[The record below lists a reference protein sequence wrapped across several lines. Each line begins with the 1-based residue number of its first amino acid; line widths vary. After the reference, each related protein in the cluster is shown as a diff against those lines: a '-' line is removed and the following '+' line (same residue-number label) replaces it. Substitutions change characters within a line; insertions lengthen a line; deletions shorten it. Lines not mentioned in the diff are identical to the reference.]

1 MQRQREIELRRALR
15 EIRTAIDRYKD
26 AVDLGTITVEDRDPD
41 EGGYPPDLE
50 ALVDGAPLAAGGDGE
65 AEGGGRMRFLRRVPR
80 DPLTRDSDWGLRSY
94 QDPPDAR
101 RWGGGSVYDVYSL
114 FGRCRARRF
123 EVPRLVAA
131 LRRRG
136 NGWTLVELTHRHLA
150 HRHPVGNS
158 RRGLP
163 QCTHAR
169 A

>member
-1 MQRQREIELRRALR
+1 MLRRLRPRGNRSGYSFIELIVVSALLAILASAAVPLATVTMQRQREIELRRALR

-80 DPLTRDSDWGLRSY
+80 DPLTRNSDWGLRSY

-114 FGRCRARRF
+114 SDG
-123 EVPRLVAA
+123 VA
-131 LRRRG
+131 LDG
-136 NGWTLVELTHRHLA
+136 
-150 HRHPVGNS
+150 S
-158 RRGLP
+158 RYRDW
-163 QCTHAR
+163 
-169 A
+169 